1 MNLTVTSKQK
11 MDGVYIVSPSGRLDT
26 NTYAI
31 LEERVDVVLKE
42 EPHTLVFD
50 METLDYISS
59 MGVRTIAKA
68 QRTMKAYNGRVIL
81 LNLQPQI
88 QKVFDIIKALPSHQV
103 FSNMQELDDYLDR
116 MQRQVT
122 G

>member
-11 MDGVYIVSPSGRLDT
+11 MDGVYMLSPSGRLDT
-26 NTYAI
+26 NTYAA
-31 LEERVDVVLKE
+31 LEERVDIILQEK
-42 EPHTLVFD
+42 PHTLVFD

-59 MGVRTIAKA
+59 MGVRVIAKA
-68 QRTMKAYNGRVIL
+68 QRSMKAYNGRVVL

-88 QKVFDIIKALPSHQV
+88 QKVFDIIKALPAQQV